1 MSFCVAFDDMPSFS
15 NVLSKTSTP
24 VVTAFSV
31 RSISAVGVSDLRR
44 CWCKRVAAR
53 YEAKR
58 VMGEGIE
65 GKLDQLMH
73 LLLSASTYLVVSVV
87 PSCTDA
93 IVPNDE

>member
-1 MSFCVAFDDMPSFS
+1 
-15 NVLSKTSTP
+15 
-24 VVTAFSV
+24 
-31 RSISAVGVSDLRR
+31 
-44 CWCKRVAAR
+44 
-53 YEAKR
+53 

-87 PSCTDA
+87 PSCPDA